1 MSYRTLRRALRL
13 AAIALAATPVALA
26 AITSQPTTVAPT
38 AVLIGPACAT
48 VDQTAFP
55 CPVAALVLAC
65 GDPAHPDYDYC
76 VDPDFKG

>member
-13 AAIALAATPVALA
+13 AAIALAATPAGLA

-38 AVLIGPACAT
+38 AVLISPACAT

-55 CPVAALVLAC
+55 CPALPC
-65 GDPAHPDYDYC
+65 GDPALPAYDYC
-76 VDPDFKG
+76 VDPKFKG

>member
-13 AAIALAATPVALA
+13 AAIALAATPVGLA
-26 AITSQPTTVAPT
+26 ATTSQPTTVAPT

-48 VDQTAFP
+48 VDPTAFP

-65 GDPAHPDYDYC
+65 GDPALPDYDYC